1 MIDLIKD
8 IQEWH
13 EKTFPEFTAKDQ
25 EMKLGEEISEYCAA
39 IDTLIATGLQSDLEK
54 IKEELADVII
64 AAVNLC
70 ASRKSKRLSKLK
82 WQPTNKGLGKMDT
95 TADYKALY
103 LKKFFQWQDIC
114 HQQSIK
120 IEELKKEI
128 TELKKQ
134 IQLANDLYLAEQEK
148 NLNSYE
154 EIYNLKE
161 ENKRLLRA
169 NWRLVNRENAY
180 YLGKFKE
187 LKAKLKTATNAIQS
201 VINEPDLMDA
211 GMLMFLTSAL
221 NKIKE

>member
-1 MIDLIKD
+1 MIELIKD

-64 AAVNLC
+64 AAVNLL
-70 ASRKSKRLSKLK
+70 RYPEIQLSKLK

-95 TADYKALY
+95 TVDYKALY

-114 HQQSIK
+114 HRQSIK

-134 IQLANDLYLAEQEK
+134 KQLADDLYLAEQEK

>member
-25 EMKLGEEISEYCAA
+25 EMKLGEEISEYSAA

-64 AAVNLC
+64 AAVNLL
-70 ASRKSKRLSKLK
+70 RFPEIQRLSKLK

-95 TADYKALY
+95 TTDYKALY
-103 LKKFFQWQDIC
+103 LKKFFQWQEIS
-114 HQQSIK
+114 HQQRIR
-120 IEELKKEI
+120 IEELE
-128 TELKKQ
+128 
-134 IQLANDLYLAEQEK
+134 
-148 NLNSYE
+148 
-154 EIYNLKE
+154 
-161 ENKRLLRA
+161 
-169 NWRLVNRENAY
+169 
-180 YLGKFKE
+180 
-187 LKAKLKTATNAIQS
+187 AKLKTATNAIQS
-201 VINEPDLMDA
+201 VINEPGLMDA

>member
-1 MIDLIKD
+1 
-8 IQEWH
+8 
-13 EKTFPEFTAKDQ
+13 
-25 EMKLGEEISEYCAA
+25 
-39 IDTLIATGLQSDLEK
+39 
-54 IKEELADVII
+54 
-64 AAVNLC
+64 
-70 ASRKSKRLSKLK
+70 
-82 WQPTNKGLGKMDT
+82 MDT
-95 TADYKALY
+95 TTDYKALY

-114 HQQSIK
+114 DKQRAQ
-120 IEELKKEI
+120 IEELEKEVSFWKKKE
-128 TELKKQ
+128 
-134 IQLANDLYLAEQEK
+134 QLADKVYLMEQER
-148 NLNSYE
+148 NMNFRE

-201 VINEPDLMDA
+201 VINEPGLMDA